1 MSRLASPA
9 LGLVKRARAAF
20 REHSLYALFSEQ
32 RENGD
37 YEEVAEIK
45 VHKGKLVNLYAA
57 RPV

>member
-45 VHKGKLVNLYAA
+45 VDKGKLVNL
-57 RPV
+57 